1 MLQYHDGR
9 FLDDSL
15 LSLNLYNIIQQDTN
29 NREGNFFFNSD
40 RFIGKDPPT
49 VEQLKRQLRNKNTK
63 YISMLRYF
71 ARNIMGS
78 DNFWRSKT
86 DDLKHWIT
94 HHIARGNGP
103 PTFFITLSCAENW
116 WPDLK
121 RLLAQLDENAK
132 NYPRAEAIKNGCKIF
147 MANAAR
153 RYPLY
158 VNDFFMKRAKSF
170 MTTVVKEALGID
182 HYWDNWYCTR

>member
-1 MLQYHDGR
+1 MLRYHDGQ

-15 LSLNLYNIIQQDTN
+15 FGLNLYNIIQQHTN
-29 NREGNFFFNSD
+29 NKEGNFLFNSD

-71 ARNIMGS
+71 ARNIKGS

-86 DDLKHWIT
+86 EHLKHWIT
-94 HHIARGNGP
+94 HHHIARGNGP

-121 RLLAQLDENAK
+121 RLLA
-132 NYPRAEAIKNGCKIF
+132 
-147 MANAAR
+147 
-153 RYPLY
+153 
-158 VNDFFMKRAKSF
+158 
-170 MTTVVKEALGID
+170 
-182 HYWDNWYCTR
+182 